1 MILSICSYYLGVPVN
16 TIIHCNMSS
25 EQLVQQLQ
33 TELSCKL
40 TKIESMLLPISR
52 YIKQESPVIF
62 LVNYNESDVDI
73 LPHVQYFKKTHPWI
87 PIIFIVGHHYPQLG
101 YWCLRNRIWDCIILP
116 QEIDRLKSNIL
127 LLADYIDTDTD
138 TETETKSK
146 RFLTQPAID
155 YIESKLDEKI
165 YVKTLAELCQC
176 QESLFARHFK
186 KENFMSVRKYIKLKR
201 IKKSIELLSDDSLA
215 IQQIAYSVG
224 YEDVS
229 HFNRVFKSICKITP
243 SAFRKNSVI
252 SKH

>member
-1 MILSICSYYLGVPVN
+1 VN

-40 TKIESMLLPISR
+40 TKIESMLLPISQ
-52 YIKQESPVIF
+52 YINRDSPAIF
-62 LVNYNESDVDI
+62 LVNYNESDFEI

-87 PIIFIVGHHYPQLG
+87 PIIFIVGCHYPQLG
-101 YWCLRNRIWDCIILP
+101 YWCLRNRIWDCIIFP
-116 QEIDRLKSNIL
+116 QEINRLKANIL
-127 LLADYIDTDTD
+127 LLADYIDSDSD
-138 TETETKSK
+138 PNSENESK
-146 RFLTQPAID
+146 RIFTQPAID

-176 QESLFARHFK
+176 KEDLFARHFK
-186 KENFMSVRKYIKLKR
+186 KENFMSIRKYIKLKR
-201 IKKSIELLSDDSLA
+201 IKKAIELLSDDYLP

-229 HFNRVFKSICKITP
+229 HFNRVFKSICKMTP
-243 SAFRKNSVI
+243 SAFRKNI
-252 SKH
+252 ITSK